1 MSLSDISIR
10 RPVFA
15 WMLMAAMIIFGFIS
29 MRKMGISQMPDV
41 DFPVVNINVT
51 YEGAA
56 PEVMELDII
65 DPVESAV
72 LSVEGV
78 KSITS
83 TAKLGSA
90 NISVEFNLDKNIDVA
105 VSEVEAKINQAQRNL
120 PDDIDPPTIS
130 KVNPDDRPIMF
141 LAVTAPNMEPK
152 DAMAYTRDV
161 LKDKFQTVSGVAD
174 VFLAGYLDPN
184 LRVWVKNDELNK
196 RQLTVGDIIGAIQ
209 AEHKESPSGY
219 IEDPLR
225 ERNVRTLGEA
235 KSVEEFE
242 KLPIIRRGGAP
253 NYVPIF
259 IGDVVKVEE
268 GVADV
273 RRISRSNGKNA
284 VGLGIRKQR
293 GTNTMEVAEGVKKK
307 MRELQKNLPP
317 GVDLYVNFDTTKF
330 IAQSVHELQFNM
342 IFSAILTA
350 IVCWLFLGSFAAT
363 INVILAIP
371 TSILGAFIVLK
382 YMNFTLN
389 TFTLLGLSLSIGIVV
404 DDAIMVLENIY
415 RHHEEGKD
423 KVRASRDGANEISF
437 AALAATIAIMAI
449 FLPVA
454 MMEGIIGKFFF
465 QFGITI
471 SVAVALSYIE
481 AITLTPMRTSRF
493 MEETKRETRLG
504 HLVDTFFNWLVGF
517 YTKVLHYALTHKLK
531 LLSGALVFFAVSF
544 VSVKFIPKEMTP
556 VQDTSNFMMRIKA
569 PDGASLIYTNAKS
582 KIVEKYLTDH
592 QAVDRY
598 FVAVGGFGGG
608 MEANSANIFVTLK
621 DQKDRPIN
629 PKTGKPWYQPDLLNE
644 FRAHFKKFEGA
655 VVFVQDTSQG
665 GFSASGRG
673 FPVEFTLIGG
683 DFKILTDTAKKVMDE
698 MRASGIYV
706 DVDTD
711 YKESVMEIQVFPD
724 RDKAKLRGVSV
735 QEIGTTIN
743 ALIGGVVVGKYS
755 KEGHRNDI
763 RVKMADASEDKLKD
777 LEKIWVRNTQGE
789 LVRLLDVVTVKE
801 LPGVQSINRR
811 ARQRAVTIYSGVAP
825 GKSQGEALE
834 KVKDI
839 VKKYL
844 QPGYSLIESGS
855 AETYREAFTSLIFA
869 LCMGILIAYMVLGTQ
884 FNSFIDP
891 VTVLMA
897 LPFSFSGA
905 FLALW
910 ATGQSI
916 NLYSMIGLILLMGIV
931 KKNSILL
938 VDFTNQKR
946 AEGMN
951 VREALMAAC
960 PQRLRPIMMTTFAT
974 IAGAVPLALAW
985 GAGAESLK
993 PMAVAIIGGSLVST
1007 ALTLV
1012 VVPAFYL
1019 LLAKERRATNP
1030 EASGT
1035 LATPVRPHP

>member
-15 WMLMAAMIIFGFIS
+15 WMLMAAMIIFGFIA

-41 DFPVVNINVT
+41 DFPMVNINVI

-56 PEVMELDII
+56 PEVMELDVI
-65 DPVESAV
+65 DPIESAV

-78 KSITS
+78 KAITS
-83 TAKLGSA
+83 TARLGSA

-105 VSEVEAKINQAQRNL
+105 VSEVEAKINQAARML

-141 LAVTAPNMEPK
+141 LAVTAPDMERK
-152 DAMAYTRDV
+152 EIMAYTRDK

-174 VFLAGYLDPN
+174 VFLAGYIDPN
-184 LRVWVKNDELNK
+184 LRVWVRNEELNK
-196 RQLTVGDIIGAIQ
+196 RQLTVSDVIGAIQ
-209 AEHKESPSGY
+209 AEHKEAPSGF
-219 IEDPLR
+219 IEDPTR

-235 KSVEEFE
+235 KTVGEFE
-242 KLPIIRRGGAP
+242 RLPIIRRGGAP
-253 NYVPIF
+253 NYVPMF

-268 GVADV
+268 GIADV

-284 VGLGIRKQR
+284 LGLGIRKQR
-293 GTNTMEVAEGVKKK
+293 GTNTMAVAEEVKKK
-307 MRELQKNLPP
+307 MAEVQKDLPP
-317 GVDLYVNFDTTKF
+317 GVELYVNFDTTKF
-330 IAQSVHELQFNM
+330 IAESVHELQFNM

-371 TSILGAFIVLK
+371 TSILGAFIILK

-471 SVAVALSYIE
+471 SVAVGLSYIE

-493 MEETKRETRLG
+493 MEETKRQSRLG
-504 HLVDTFFNWLVGF
+504 KFVDDVFEKIIHSYRRILEFSLDKRWI
-517 YTKVLHYALTHKLK
+517 
-531 LLSGALVFFAVSF
+531 LLPVSLVFFLATFYV
-544 VSVKFIPKEMTP
+544 VKFIPKEMTP

-569 PDGASLIYTNAKS
+569 PDGASLIYTDEKTKA
-582 KIVEKYLTDH
+582 VEKFLLDH
-592 QAVDRY
+592 PAVSRY

-608 MEANSANIFVTLK
+608 MEANTSNLFVTLK
-621 DQKDRPIN
+621 EPKDRPIN
-629 PKTGKPWYQPDLLNE
+629 PKTGKPWYQPDLLNA
-644 FRAHFKKFEGA
+644 FRAHFAKFEGA
-655 VVFVQDTSQG
+655 KVFVQDTSQG

-673 FPVEFTLIGG
+673 FPVEFTVIGG
-683 DFKILTDTAKKVMDE
+683 DFKVLTDAAKKIMNE
-698 MRASGIYV
+698 MRESGIYV

-724 RDKAKLRGVSV
+724 REKAKLRGVSV
-735 QEIGTTIN
+735 QEVGTTIN
-743 ALIGGVVVGKYS
+743 ALIGGAVVGKYS

-763 RVKMADASEDKLKD
+763 RVKMADASKDKLKD

-811 ARQRAVTIYSGVAP
+811 ARQRAVNIFAGVSP

-834 KVKDI
+834 TVRTI
-839 VKKYL
+839 VKKHL
-844 QPGYSLIESGS
+844 PPGYSLVESGS
-855 AETYREAFTSLIFA
+855 AETYSEAFTSLVFA
-869 LCMGILIAYMVLGTQ
+869 LLMGILVAYMVLGTQ

-938 VDFTNQKR
+938 VDFTNQR
-946 AEGMN
+946 RDEGLN
-951 VREALMAAC
+951 IREALLDAC
-960 PQRLRPIMMTTFAT
+960 PKRLRPIMMTTFAT
-974 IAGAVPLALAW
+974 VAGAVPLALAW
-985 GAGAESLK
+985 GAGAESLR
-993 PMAVAIIGGSLVST
+993 PMAIAIIGGSIVST

-1019 LLAKERRATNP
+1019 VLARERKDQINF

-1035 LATPVRPHP
+1035 HSSPAR

>member
-10 RPVFA
+10 KPVFA

-41 DFPVVNINVT
+41 DFPMVNINVI

-56 PEVMELDII
+56 PEVMELDVI
-65 DPVESAV
+65 DPIESAV

-78 KSITS
+78 KTITS
-83 TAKLGSA
+83 TAKLGTA
-90 NISVEFNLDKNIDVA
+90 NISVEFNLSKNIDVA
-105 VSEVEAKINQAQRNL
+105 VSEIEAKINQAARML
-120 PDDIDPPTIS
+120 PDSIDPPTIS

-141 LAVTAPNMEPK
+141 LAVTAPEMLPK
-152 DAMAYTRDV
+152 EIMSYTRDI

-174 VFLAGYLDPN
+174 VFLAGYIDPN
-184 LRVWVKNDELNK
+184 LRVWVMNDELNK
-196 RQLTVGDIIGAIQ
+196 RQLTVSDVIGAIQ
-209 AEHKESPSGY
+209 AEHREAPSGF
-219 IEDPLR
+219 IEDPLT
-225 ERNVRTLGEA
+225 EKNVRTLGEA

-253 NYVPIF
+253 NYVPMF
-259 IGDVVKVEE
+259 LGDVVNVEE
-268 GVADV
+268 GIADV

-284 VGLGIRKQR
+284 IGLGIRKQR
-293 GTNTMEVAEGVKKK
+293 GTNTMAVAEGVKKK
-307 MRELQKNLPP
+307 MQEIQKDLPP
-317 GVDLYVNFDTTKF
+317 GVELYVNFDTTKF
-330 IAQSVHELQFNM
+330 IEASVHELQFNM

-363 INVILAIP
+363 LNVILAIP
-371 TSILGAFIVLK
+371 TSILGAFIILK

-415 RHHEEGKD
+415 RHHEGGKD
-423 KVRASRDGANEISF
+423 KVAASRDGANEISF

-454 MMEGIIGKFFF
+454 MMDGIIGKFFF

-493 MEETKRETRLG
+493 MEETKRHSKIGEQVDKFFDWMVHGYTRML
-504 HLVDTFFNWLVGF
+504 D
-517 YTKVLHYALTHKLK
+517 KSLTHRWI
-531 LLSGALVFFAVSF
+531 LLGCSLVFFAVSF
-544 VSVKFIPKEMTP
+544 VTVKYIPKEMTP
-556 VQDTSNFMMRIKA
+556 VQDTSNFMMRVKTVDGSSLEFSNIKTK
-569 PDGASLIYTNAKS
+569 L
-582 KIVEKYLTDH
+582 VEEYLMKH
-592 QAVDRY
+592 PSVARY
-598 FVAVGGFGGG
+598 FVAVGGFGG
-608 MEANSANIFVTLK
+608 AADASSSNLFVTLK
-621 DQKDRPIN
+621 DPKDRPVN
-629 PKTGKPWYQPDLLNE
+629 PKTGKNWYQPDILNE
-644 FRAHFKKFEGA
+644 MRDHFKKFDGA
-655 VVFVQDTSQG
+655 KVFVQDTSQG

-673 FPVEFTLIGG
+673 FPVEFTLTGG
-683 DFKILTDTAKKVMDE
+683 DFKILTNAAKKIMDE
-698 MRASGIYV
+698 MKASGIYV

-724 RDKAKLRGVSV
+724 RDKAKQRGVSV

-743 ALIGGVVVGKYS
+743 ALIGGAVVGKYS

-763 RVKMADASEDKLKD
+763 RVKMADASKDKLKD

-801 LPGVQSINRR
+801 LPGVQAINRR
-811 ARQRAVTIYSGVAP
+811 SRSRAVNIYSGIAP

-834 KVKDI
+834 NVKTI
-839 VKKYL
+839 VKKHL
-844 QPGYSLIESGS
+844 PVGNTLVESGA
-855 AETYREAFTSLIFA
+855 AETYKEAFTSLIYA
-869 LCMGILIAYMVLGTQ
+869 LLMGILIAYMVLGTQ

-910 ATGQSI
+910 ATGQSL

-938 VDFTNQKR
+938 VDFTNQR
-946 AEGMN
+946 RNEGLN
-951 VREALMAAC
+951 IRDALMDAC
-960 PQRLRPIMMTTFAT
+960 PKRLRPIMMTTFAT
-974 IAGAVPLALAW
+974 VAGAVPLALAW
-985 GAGAESLK
+985 GAGAESLR
-993 PMAVAIIGGSLVST
+993 PMAIAIIGGSLVST
-1007 ALTLV
+1007 LLTLV
-1012 VVPAFYL
+1012 VVPASYYVFGR
-1019 LLAKERRATNP
+1019 ERK
-1030 EASGT
+1030 S
-1035 LATPVRPHP
+1035 